1 MYYVCCIGGNDRV
14 YQNWYKTCP
23 ELHSFYDLYE
33 KILYRE
39 ACTTDFKVEEGLASL
54 SWARLG
60 TTHHILLCW
69 ALSDPTCLEPL
80 HPSHLGTLMPST
92 PGLEGRGYAS
102 PPAWSLENAAVSY
115 RCCVAASWRQSRI
128 QSTSYSLSSF
138 TSVTVCSTESFGIDS
153 SAR

>member
-1 MYYVCCIGGNDRV
+1 MCVVSVGTTEFIRIDIRPALNCI
-14 YQNWYKTCP
+14 
-23 ELHSFYDLYE
+23 LILYE
-33 KILYRE
+33 KYYIAKYAPPTSRWKKAWHLFLGLDW
-39 ACTTDFKVEEGLASL
+39 AQHTTFFYVGPCQ
-54 SWARLG
+54 
-60 TTHHILLCW
+60 I
-69 ALSDPTCLEPL
+69 P
-80 HPSHLGTLMPST
+80 